1 MKININIKIAISN
14 LLFKIMNLMKY
25 IINRRKFLGLFGCGC
40 CSLLM
45 PSCATVPITERKQLS
60 LIPETTIN
68 RQAAQAYAQFKNK
81 AKLITKGSQLKEI
94 KEIGNKIEKSVTTFF
109 KNRGE
114 RDPTEAFGWD
124 YVLVDNDKVVNAW
137 CMPGGKIAVYTGLL
151 KITKNTDAL
160 SIVMGHEIAHAVA
173 RHSLERASQAMTIN
187 IGTQV
192 ADVFLGGAINRTRNT
207 VGQNTGLDIFQLG
220 IMNPFGR
227 KQETEADYLGL
238 IFSSLSGYDI
248 RESVKLWERMAEK
261 NKGKEPP
268 VFLSTHPSSKKRIEN
283 LENWIREVIIKY
295 PPIST

>member
-1 MKININIKIAISN
+1 
-14 LLFKIMNLMKY
+14 MNLKMY
-25 IINRRKFLGLFGCGC
+25 NINRRKFLGYFGCGC
-40 CSLLM
+40 CSLIL
-45 PSCATVPITERKQLS
+45 PSCSTVPITERKQLS
-60 LIPETTIN
+60 IIPESRIN
-68 RQAAQAYAQFKNK
+68 RQAAAAYENFRSKS
-81 AKLITKGSQLKEI
+81 KLITKGSQINEI
-94 KEIGNKIEKSVTTFF
+94 RKIGNKMEIAVTAFFEKEN
-109 KNRGE
+109 KK
-114 RDPTEAFGWD
+114 DPTTNFEWD
-124 YVLVDNDKVVNAW
+124 YILVDNDKVVNAW

-173 RHSLERASQAMTIN
+173 RHSVERMSHAMTIN
-187 IGTQV
+187 LGTTV
-192 ADVFLGGAINRTRNT
+192 ADIFLGGAINRTRNT

-248 RESVKLWERMAEK
+248 RESVKLWQRMAKK

-283 LENWIREVIIKY
+283 LNNWIAEVMIKY
-295 PPIST
+295 PPIKT

>member
-1 MKININIKIAISN
+1 MYN
-14 LLFKIMNLMKY
+14 
-25 IINRRKFLGLFGCGC
+25 INRRKFLEYFGCGC
-40 CSLLM
+40 CSLIL
-45 PSCATVPITERKQLS
+45 PSCSTVPITERRQLS
-60 LIPETTIN
+60 IIPESRIN
-68 RQAAQAYAQFKNK
+68 RQAAAAYENFRSKT
-81 AKLITKGSQLKEI
+81 KLITKGPQLNEVR
-94 KEIGNKIEKSVTTFF
+94 EIGKKMEVAVSAFFEKEGKT
-109 KNRGE
+109 
-114 RDPTEAFGWD
+114 DPTKNFAWD
-124 YVLVDNDKVVNAW
+124 YVLVDNDKIVNAW

-151 KITKNTDAL
+151 KVTKNTDAL

-173 RHSLERASQAMTIN
+173 RHSVERMSHAMTIN
-187 IGTQV
+187 LGTAV

-248 RESVKLWERMAEK
+248 RESVKLWQRMAEK

-283 LENWIREVIIKY
+283 LKNWIDEVIVKY
-295 PPIST
+295 PPINI

>member
-1 MKININIKIAISN
+1 MYN
-14 LLFKIMNLMKY
+14 
-25 IINRRKFLGLFGCGC
+25 INRRKFLGYFGCGC
-40 CSLLM
+40 CSLIL
-45 PSCATVPITERKQLS
+45 PSCSTVPITERKQLS
-60 LIPETTIN
+60 IIPESRIN
-68 RQAAQAYAQFKNK
+68 KQAAAAYENFRNK
-81 AKLITKGSQLKEI
+81 SKLITTGSQLRKVR
-94 KEIGNKIEKSVTTFF
+94 EIGKKIEIAVSAFF
-109 KNRGE
+109 EKE
-114 RDPTEAFGWD
+114 EKEDPTKNFGWD

-160 SIVMGHEIAHAVA
+160 SVVMGHEIAHAVA
-173 RHSLERASQAMTIN
+173 RHSLERMSHAMTIN
-187 IGTQV
+187 LGTTV
-192 ADVFLGGAINRTRNT
+192 ADIFLGGAINRTRNT

-248 RESVKLWERMAEK
+248 RESVKLWQRMSEK

-283 LENWIREVIIKY
+283 LNNWISEVIIKY
-295 PPIST
+295 PPIKI